1 MVTDHFEILNNFMG
15 VGEPSGGIWF
25 VGLEEAYQWN
35 KDVEK
40 DKKDYERYKDR
51 HFCIEAGEIEASA
64 KRYGKR
70 FTKIYD
76 IMSKI
81 LVGLQNDPDGRD
93 GWKRYRDNILFQ
105 KGSGVFQANLY
116 PLGKKRLDEWPS
128 HYEKIFGL
136 GKSDI
141 KKYLSLVRE
150 QRFPSLRAFWKESS
164 PLSTICFGVAGWDD
178 FVQLFELDKEVFEEE
193 DLIRTYKKQ
202 RIIFTLFFD
211 YRHMNHRRINR
222 VVNSL
227 KVFKRE
233 SDGRLWLNCA
243 EDLPY

>member
-1 MVTDHFEILNNFMG
+1 MTTYFEILNNFMG
-15 VGEPSGGIWF
+15 IGEPSGGIWF
-25 VGLEEAYQWN
+25 VGLEEAYQWS
-35 KDVEK
+35 KDIEY
-40 DKKDYERYKDR
+40 DKGIYDRYKNR
-51 HFCIEAGEIEASA
+51 CFCVDPGEIA
-64 KRYGKR
+64 KNAKEYGNK

-76 IMSKI
+76 IMSKV
-81 LVGLQNDPDGRD
+81 LVGLQNDPDECD

-233 SDGRLWLNCA
+233 SDGRLWPNCA